1 MPGPQS
7 MHVPGP
13 PVHSFVP
20 QQQLVRSQLL
30 MSDAP
35 WCMTRVSESVI
46 LSRLLYGLGS
56 AWLDVA
62 DTRRLNGFHCRCL
75 RVILRVQPAY
85 FSRVSNKTVLEQS
98 GQKPLDRQL
107 LKHQMLLY
115 GRVARSP
122 ATDPL
127 RNLTFVPG
135 GLEPATSRYIR
146 RVGRPRNEWAVMVN
160 RQCFK
165 MDRRFAD
172 FIGDETAWKS
182 AVHDFTSKPC
192 I

>member
-1 MPGPQS
+1 MK
-7 MHVPGP
+7 
-13 PVHSFVP
+13 
-20 QQQLVRSQLL
+20 RSLAKIAVYQ
-30 MSDAP
+30 
-35 WCMTRVSESVI
+35 SVI

-56 AWLDVA
+56 AWLNVA
-62 DTRRLNGFHCRCL
+62 DARRLNGFHCRCL
-75 RVILRVQPAY
+75 RVILRVKPAY
-85 FSRVSNKTVLEQS
+85 FSRVSNKTILEQS

-107 LKHQMLLY
+107 LKHQLLLY

-122 ATDPL
+122 DTDPL

-135 GLEPATSRYIR
+135 GLEPATARYIR

-160 RQCFK
+160 RQCLR
-165 MDRRFAD
+165 MDRRFVD